1 MHLNPYNGYFK
12 IHLIGESVKV
22 VVIKFYLLINLA
34 IQCVWFDTTGPR
46 IHRESDHFVRR
57 QKRKYQVTVQSDGLT
72 LF

>member
-46 IHRESDHFVRR
+46 IHRESNHFVR
-57 QKRKYQVTVQSDGLT
+57 
-72 LF
+72 